1 MLKIVI
7 SILVFVG
14 LTNYIRR
21 KRKWNK
27 SKDEFLAGLTLTELL
42 IESATSHRHLDEVE
56 KSVNELI
63 LINKKYKFI

>member
-7 SILVFVG
+7 SILVFAS

-27 SKDEFLAGLTLTELL
+27 SKKEFLVGLTLAELL
-42 IESATSHRHLDEVE
+42 IDSATSHRHLDEAE